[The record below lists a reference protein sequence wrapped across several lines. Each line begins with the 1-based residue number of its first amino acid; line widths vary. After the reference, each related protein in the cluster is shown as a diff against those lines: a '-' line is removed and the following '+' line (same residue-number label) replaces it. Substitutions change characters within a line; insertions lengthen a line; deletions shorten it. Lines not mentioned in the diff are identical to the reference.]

1 MGIVGMDTAKKVEL
15 ITRNTDEVLTPEELK
30 QLIDSGTPLKHYI
43 GFEISGH
50 VHIGT
55 GVASGLKIADF
66 QKAGVKCSSYLATYH
81 AWINN
86 KLGGQLDTIRSGAAY
101 FKEGLIAG
109 MLCSGAD
116 PEKVKFVS
124 GDELYHNNDEYWRL
138 VINIAKHTTMNRA
151 MRATTIMGRQNAG
164 EMPLAWLMYT
174 PMQVADIFIQ
184 DVNLAHSGMDQR
196 KAHIIARE
204 VGLKANVEGKK
215 PYKPVAIHHHLLLG
229 LQKPAIWPVPKERL
243 QELWTQMKMSKSV
256 PGSAVFIH
264 DEPDVVRQKI
274 NGAFCPEGVTDFNP
288 VLDWAKHLIF
298 VKEKAKLDIERPAKF
313 GGNVTFADYGA
324 LEGAFAAKK
333 LHPMDLKKAVAEAV
347 VELLEPA
354 RKHFAKPRVKKL
366 KTEMDS
372 FVVTR

>member
-1 MGIVGMDTAKKVEL
+1 MDLQKKVDL
-15 ITRNTDEVLTPEELK
+15 ITRNTDEVLTVDELK
-30 QLIDSGTPLKHYI
+30 ALLESGIPLKHYV

-55 GVASGLKIADF
+55 GVASGLKIADL
-66 QKAGVKCSSYLATYH
+66 QKAGVKCSCYLATYH

-86 KLGGQLDTIRSGAAY
+86 KLGGQLDTIRKGAAY

-138 VINIAKHTTMNRA
+138 VINIAKHTTLNRA
-151 MRATTIMGRQNAG
+151 MRATTIMGRQSGG
-164 EMPLAWLMYT
+164 EMPMAWLMYT

-184 DVNLAHSGMDQR
+184 DLNIAHAGMDQR

-204 VGLKANVEGKK
+204 IGTKVSREGRK

-229 LQKPAIWPVPKERL
+229 LQKPAVWPVPKERL
-243 QELWTQMKMSKSV
+243 QELWSQMKMSKSV

-264 DEPDVVRQKI
+264 DEPEVIRQKI
-274 NGAFCPEGVTDFNP
+274 NGAFCPEGVIDFNP

-298 VKEKAKLDIERPAKF
+298 IKDKAELVVERPAKF
-313 GGNVTFADYGA
+313 GGKVVFSDFGE
-324 LEGAFAAKK
+324 LEGAFASKK
-333 LHPMDLKKAVAEAV
+333 LHPMDLKKAVAEAIV
-347 VELLEPA
+347 DLFEPA
-354 RKHFAKPRVKKL
+354 RKHFAKPKVSKL
-366 KTEMDS
+366 KAEMDS

>member
-1 MGIVGMDTAKKVEL
+1 MDSSKRVQL
-15 ITRNTDEVLTPEELK
+15 ITRNTDEVLTSEELK
-30 QLIDSGTPLKHYI
+30 QLVDSGAPLKHYI

-66 QKAGVKCSSYLATYH
+66 QKAGVKCSCYLATYH

-86 KLGGQLDTIRSGAAY
+86 KLGGQLDTIRKGAAY
-101 FKEGLIAG
+101 FKEGLVAG
-109 MLCSGAD
+109 MLCAGAD
-116 PEKVKFVS
+116 PDKVKFVS

-151 MRATTIMGRQNAG
+151 MRATTIMGRQSAG

-184 DVNLAHSGMDQR
+184 GLNLAHSGMDQR

-204 VGLKANVEGKK
+204 VGLRANVEGRK
-215 PYKPVAIHHHLLLG
+215 PYRPVAVHHHLLLG

-243 QELWTQMKMSKSV
+243 QELWSQMKMSKSV

-298 VKEKAKLDIERPAKF
+298 VDDKAELEVERPAKF
-313 GGNVTFADYGA
+313 GGNVAFGSYGE

-333 LHPMDLKKAVAEAV
+333 LHPMDLKKAVGEAIV
-347 VELLEPA
+347 GLLEPA
-354 RKHFAKPRVKKL
+354 RKHFAKPKVRKL
-366 KTEMDS
+366 KAEMDS
-372 FVVTR
+372 FAVTR

>member
-30 QLIDSGTPLKHYI
+30 QLVDSGTPLKHYI

-86 KLGGQLDTIRSGAAY
+86 KLGGKLDTIRNGAAY

-109 MLCSGAD
+109 ILCAGAD

-184 DVNLAHSGMDQR
+184 DVNLAHAGMDQR

-229 LQKPAIWPVPKERL
+229 LRKPAIWPVPKERL
-243 QELWTQMKMSKSV
+243 QELWSQMKMSKSV

-298 VKEKAKLDIERPAKF
+298 VREKAKLDIVRPAKF
-313 GGNVTFADYGA
+313 GGNVTFADYGE

-347 VELLEPA
+347 VDLLEPA

-366 KTEMDS
+366 KAEMDS
-372 FVVTR
+372 FAVTR